1 MAPTLTRRVRV
12 VQEAGEV
19 FYSRVSSCYVVADLY
34 KVMNEDMRPGLREIY
49 TRLVIDELPMV
60 RRAAA
65 LVFTQVRLACFV
77 TTTLSLCPRRG
88 DVLCVVV
95 VVVCVCVCVCSVQVA
110 ANAEPEVFVDE
121 YLQVRQSHPQPP
133 TPTPHFSDNVP
144 PCQTTPTNQN
154 R

>member
-1 MAPTLTRRVRV
+1 LRV

-65 LVFTQVRLACFV
+65 LVFTQVRFACFV
-77 TTTLSLCPRRG
+77 TSTLSLCPRR
-88 DVLCVVV
+88 DALSVVV
-95 VVVCVCVCVCSVQVA
+95 SVCVLVQVA

-121 YLQVRQSHPQPP
+121 YLQVRHLHPQPP
-133 TPTPHFSDNVP
+133 ALSPHLSNNVP
-144 PCQTTPTNQN
+144 PTPNHTKQQTNN

>member
-1 MAPTLTRRVRV
+1 M
-12 VQEAGEV
+12 

-65 LVFTQVRLACFV
+65 LVFTQVRFACFV
-77 TTTLSLCPRRG
+77 TTALSLCPRRG
-88 DVLCVVV
+88 DALSVVV
-95 VVVCVCVCVCSVQVA
+95 SVCVLAVQVA

-121 YLQVRQSHPQPP
+121 YLQVRQAPP
-133 TPTPHFSDNVP
+133 TATRAIPTPLKQRP
-144 PCQTTPTNQN
+144 PDAKPHHQTNN

>member
-1 MAPTLTRRVRV
+1 V

-65 LVFTQVRLACFV
+65 LVFTQVRLACIV
-77 TTTLSLCPRRG
+77 TTTLSLCPRRF
-88 DVLCVVV
+88 DALSVVMV
-95 VVVCVCVCVCSVQVA
+95 VSVCVLVQVA

-121 YLQVRQSHPQPP
+121 YLQVRQAPP
-133 TPTPHFSDNVP
+133 TATRAIPTPLQQRP
-144 PCQTTPTNQN
+144 PDAKPHRQTNN

>member
-1 MAPTLTRRVRV
+1 M
-12 VQEAGEV
+12 

-65 LVFTQVRLACFV
+65 LVFTQVRFACFV
-77 TTTLSLCPRRG
+77 TTTSLCPHRC
-88 DVLCVVV
+88 DALSV
-95 VVVCVCVCVCSVQVA
+95 VVVCVFGAGGGERRARGVRGRVSAGASV
-110 ANAEPEVFVDE
+110 
-121 YLQVRQSHPQPP
+121 PP
-133 TPTPHFSDNVP
+133 TATRAIPTPLQQRP
-144 PCQTTPTNQN
+144 PDAKPHQQTNN